1 MKLINCF
8 KVIFKKNYLL
18 YPIKILKTCN
28 FKPHS
33 SYKPIY
39 NGKREYNEIDH
50 LFYKNNNWIE
60 LTLNQNNNHS
70 KKKLFICGK
79 HCCA

>member
-1 MKLINCF
+1 VIKCNNLNNNNNNNNNILIINNNNQNCF
-8 KVIFKKNYLL
+8 KVIFKKKYLL

-50 LFYKNNNWIE
+50 LFYKNNN
-60 LTLNQNNNHS
+60 
-70 KKKLFICGK
+70 
-79 HCCA
+79 